1 MACAA
6 AVSPWTILNITAV
19 APDPHVT
26 PLRPVSLG
34 VFKVTQERRPDGALL
49 LRSTAQLGAYPEKLT
64 QCLEHWA
71 AAAPER
77 MFLAQRDSAGAWRTL
92 TYSQVLHEV
101 RRIAAALLQRDLSPE
116 RPVAILSG
124 NDIEQALLGLAAMYV
139 GVPSAPISPAYSL
152 LSSDF
157 AKLRTIL
164 ELLTP
169 GLIFANDGAPFA
181 RAIAAVVPT
190 SVELVMTR
198 NAPTGRRTT
207 PFADLSAPPTAA
219 LDRAHAAVGPDTI
232 AKFLFTS
239 GSTGAP
245 KAVINTQRM
254 LCSNQA
260 MLAAGFRFVH
270 DEPPVVVD
278 WLPWSHTFGANHNFN
293 LLLTHGGTLSID
305 EGNPTP
311 AGLARTVRNLREV
324 APTIYFNVP
333 KGYDALI
340 PHLRADR
347 ALRENFFRRLKVL
360 FYAGAALSQPAWDAL
375 QELAIATCG
384 ERIVFLSSL
393 GSTETSPLALACTR
407 DSPRPGNIGV
417 PVPGVELKLVPNEGR
432 LEARLRGPNITP
444 GYWRQDHL
452 TREAFDEEGF
462 YKIGDALRF
471 ADPDDPSQGMLF
483 DGRLAEDF
491 KLGTG
496 TWVNVAPLRARFI
509 DHCLPYVRDVVIAGA
524 DRDEIAALVFPELE
538 ACRGLCG
545 AIPADAKPGDILA
558 YAAVRQHFARLL
570 GKLAAS
576 SPGSSTRICRLLLLE
591 EPPSLDIGEMTD
603 KGSINQRAV
612 LRHRAALVEELY
624 AATPS
629 ARVIALDPAN
639 SP

>member
-1 MACAA
+1 MAGSAA
-6 AVSPWTILNITAV
+6 RATKAT
-19 APDPHVT
+19 
-26 PLRPVSLG
+26 LRPVSLG
-34 VFKVTQERRPDGALL
+34 VLKVTQERRPDGALL
-49 LRSTAQLGAYPEKLT
+49 ICSTAELGGYPEKLT
-64 QCLEHWA
+64 KRLEHWA
-71 AAAPER
+71 ASAPER
-77 MFLAQRDSAGAWRTL
+77 TFLAQRDASGAWRTL
-92 TYSQVLHEV
+92 TYAQVLHEV
-101 RRIAAALLQRDLSPE
+101 RHIAAALLQRDLSPE
-116 RPVAILSG
+116 RPIVFLSG

-139 GVPSAPISPAYSL
+139 GVPYAPISPAYSL
-152 LSSDF
+152 MSSDF
-157 AKLRTIL
+157 AKLRTIV

-169 GLIFANDGAPFA
+169 GLVFANDGTLFA
-181 RAIAAVVPT
+181 RAIDAGVPST
-190 SVELVMTR
+190 VELVLTR
-198 NAPTGRRTT
+198 NPGSGRQTT
-207 PFADLSAPPTAA
+207 SFAELAAPPDGAV
-219 LDRAHAAVGPDTI
+219 DRAHAAVGTDTI

-260 MLAAGFRFVH
+260 MLAAGFCFVR
-270 DEPPVVVD
+270 DDPPVVVD

-293 LLLTHGGTLSID
+293 LVLTHGGTLYID

-311 AGLARTVRNLREV
+311 AGLAKTVHNLREI

-360 FYAGAALSQPAWDAL
+360 FYAGAALSQPTWDAL
-375 QELAIATCG
+375 EQLAVEACG
-384 ERIVFLSSL
+384 ERIIFLSSL

-407 DSPRPGNIGV
+407 DFPCPGNIGV
-417 PVPGVELKLVPNEGR
+417 PVPGVELKLVSTEGR

-444 GYWRQDHL
+444 GYWRQNHL

-462 YKIGDALRF
+462 YKIGDAVKL
-471 ADPDDPSQGMLF
+471 ADPDDPSQGLLF

-491 KLGTG
+491 KLATG

-509 DHCLPYVRDVVIAGA
+509 DHYSPYVRDVVIAGA
-524 DRDEIAALVFPELE
+524 DRNEIAVLVFPDLE

-545 AIPADAKPGDILA
+545 MAADAKP
-558 YAAVRQHFARLL
+558 AAIVGNDALRREFATLL
-570 GKLAAS
+570 DKLAAS

-591 EPPSLDIGEMTD
+591 EPASLDVGEMTD

-612 LRHRAALVEELY
+612 LKHRAALVEELY
-624 AATPS
+624 APAPS
-629 ARVIALDPAN
+629 PRVIMVEERALAP
-639 SP
+639 